1 MSLDKFRRAFSI
13 AGNLVVRGIVTR
25 IRQSVQIYL
34 TEVST
39 TVTVAESGKTF
50 IATRAGDQDFILPSA
65 SNEGLRYTLIAGNAG
80 GEITIQVDG
89 SDTVDLFADPTTTPN
104 VSIVTSAGDG
114 IINTGGTNVL
124 NDQITLIAD
133 GVSKWYTIAQRG
145 IWASE

>member
-1 MSLDKFRRAFSI
+1 MSVEKIRRRLRI
-13 AGNLVVRGIVTR
+13 KGTLIVEGLIKR
-25 IRQSVQIYL
+25 IRQEVQIYL
-34 TEVST
+34 TEVT
-39 TVTVAESGKTF
+39 TTITVAESGKTF

-114 IINTGGTNVL
+114 IFNTGGTNVL